1 MDEKISQF
9 LQKISALP
17 EEVSL
22 YFSSDL
28 SIKATEEL
36 IADYNIEQEV
46 IDDLIRDFFVTD
58 FAISD
63 LEKNIAEKIDNKNKI
78 NNFISDFLGKLFLPI
93 ASFINVKIEDNIK
106 KHQGIIENYKKYT
119 NDFLDLIESKNFD
132 DLGDFVEDLE
142 DKIDFKEE
150 EEAVLNF
157 LGSNLVDILKNS
169 DSSGVVKINGSALYL
184 LANKEDCLEKF
195 TKAFLSNSEKISTKN
210 IIIDNRE
217 QEPTIANWVKH
228 FIKENGSEIFSNIVL
243 AKYLTSSIVQTLL
256 NNDEKKIL
264 RKVLKL
270 YRNLVFFPESMTN
283 VPMENWE
290 IIPIDRDTDFLNN
303 NLAREQKIKKF
314 NDQMN
319 EKELKI
325 ETSLKPEPKI
335 EIKTEI
341 KPIEKIIAEVPKI
354 SNSPKTET
362 LNLLDLKDKEL
373 QELQELLIKYPE
385 KSLERKAINTE
396 IKKINKQQ

>member
-9 LQKISALP
+9 LQKISALS

-36 IADYNIEQEV
+36 MADYNIEQEV
-46 IDDLIRDFFVTD
+46 IDDIIRDFFVTD

-63 LEKNIAEKIDNKNKI
+63 LEKNIAGKIDNKNKI

-93 ASFINVKIEDNIK
+93 ASFININIEDIIK
-106 KHQGIIENYKKYT
+106 KHQGVVENYKKYV

-150 EEAVLNF
+150 EELVLNF
-157 LGSNLVDILKNS
+157 LGSNLVDILKNN

-184 LANKEDCLEKF
+184 LINKEDCLEKF
-195 TKAFLSNSEKISTKN
+195 TKAFLFNSEKISAKN

-217 QEPTIANWVKH
+217 QEPTIANWIKH
-228 FIKENGSEIFSNIVL
+228 FIKENGSEIFSNIIL
-243 AKYLTSSIVQTLL
+243 AKYLTSPTVKTLL
-256 NNDEKKIL
+256 NDEEKKIL

-290 IIPIDRDTDFLNN
+290 IIPIDRDNDSLNN
-303 NLAREQKIKKF
+303 NLDREQKIKKF

-319 EKELKI
+319 EKELKT
-325 ETSLKPEPKI
+325 ETEPKI

-341 KPIEKIIAEVPKI
+341 KPIEKIIDRSPETSK
-354 SNSPKTET
+354 SPKTET
-362 LNLLDLKDKEL
+362 LNLLNLKDKEL

-385 KSLERKAINTE
+385 KSLERKAINIE

>member
-9 LQKISALP
+9 LQKISALS

-36 IADYNIEQEV
+36 MADYNIEQEV
-46 IDDLIRDFFVTD
+46 IDDIIRDFFVTD

-63 LEKNIAEKIDNKNKI
+63 LEKNIASKIDNKNKI

-93 ASFINVKIEDNIK
+93 ASFININIEDIIK
-106 KHQGIIENYKKYT
+106 KHQGVVENYKKYV

-150 EEAVLNF
+150 EELVLNF
-157 LGSNLVDILKNS
+157 LGSNLVDILKNN

-184 LANKEDCLEKF
+184 LINKEDCLEKF
-195 TKAFLSNSEKISTKN
+195 TKAFLFNSEKISAKN

-217 QEPTIANWVKH
+217 QEPTIANWIKH
-228 FIKENGSEIFSNIVL
+228 FIKENGSEIFSNIIL
-243 AKYLTSSIVQTLL
+243 AKYLTSPTVKTLL
-256 NNDEKKIL
+256 NDEEKKIL

-290 IIPIDRDTDFLNN
+290 IIPIDRDNDSLNN
-303 NLAREQKIKKF
+303 NLDREQKIKKF

-319 EKELKI
+319 EKELKT
-325 ETSLKPEPKI
+325 ETEPKI

-341 KPIEKIIAEVPKI
+341 KPIEKIIDRSPETSK
-354 SNSPKTET
+354 SPKTET
-362 LNLLDLKDKEL
+362 LNLLNLKDKEL

-385 KSLERKAINTE
+385 KSLERKAINIE